1 MDQEKAF
8 ETEKPVKD
16 DSDSTPEAFVVQ
28 ANPK

>member
-1 MDQEKAF
+1 MDYEKAF

-16 DSDSTPEAFVVQ
+16 TDSQPEAFVVQ